1 MAQPMLNLGG
11 NLTPEQQIQQQQIAR
26 QQRMAELLMQQGQ
39 QTPTGQMV
47 SGRYVAPSFF
57 QYAAPLLQGYLGK
70 KELEKVEQRQLDMAK
85 ELRANEMSAMTDY
98 MQQKQG
104 RPEIAEQVTEMAGP
118 YTGNVPMPTATMA
131 AQPSIPANPQAALAN
146 LLSNPKATQAQRQ
159 FAFQKMNEGPIKV
172 GVEDTL
178 IDPMTMKPVFTG
190 AGKPRAPLQIDT
202 GTSIELRDPANPTV
216 VLQTIPK
223 SQMPT
228 AGQIVE
234 RDDGTFLVD
243 TRTGQARPV
252 MGVGGKQ
259 LAGKTKVLP
268 EGLNKQVTGA
278 VNLTDAITDYQT
290 KIQDFSVKDFASP
303 DKRAEMGNLY
313 NNMML
318 QAKEA
323 YNLGV
328 LNGPDYDILQRVVKD
343 PTNVSSLAFSNT
355 ALSKQAD
362 SLRKTSSDIVKNAY
376 LSQGREV
383 PADIAAKFVKK
394 EESKTEKPKDGNV
407 DIQSQLRTKGIPYQP
422 KLYEY
427 RVNPDGSVDRK
438 RKIL

>member
-11 NLTPEQQIQQQQIAR
+11 NLSPEQQIEQQQIAR

-39 QTPTGQMV
+39 QTPQGQMV
-47 SGRYVAPSFF
+47 SGRYVAPNFF

-70 KELEKVEQRQLDMAK
+70 KELEKVKDRQLDMAK
-85 ELRANEMSAMTDY
+85 RLRAGEISAMTDY
-98 MQQKQG
+98 FQQLQ
-104 RPEIAEQVTEMAGP
+104 PQP
-118 YTGNVPMPTATMA
+118 
-131 AQPSIPANPQAALAN
+131 AQPAPAGYELIDAGTPAMPANPKAALLN
-146 LLSNPKATQAQRQ
+146 LYTNPKATQAQRQ
-159 FAFQKMNEGPIKV
+159 FALQKMNEGPMKV
-172 GVEDTL
+172 GAEDVLLDPTTL
-178 IDPMTMKPVFTG
+178 KPIYQG
-190 AGKPRAPLQIDT
+190 AGKPTTDMQNFEFAKNQGFKGSFTDFKNQIT
-202 GTSIELRDPANPTV
+202 PY
-216 VLQTIPK
+216 Q
-223 SQMPT
+223 
-228 AGQIVE
+228 
-234 RDDGTFLVD
+234 
-243 TRTGQARPV
+243 QA
-252 MGVGGKQ
+252 Q
-259 LAGKTKVLP
+259 LNFDREKFEFEKGKTATKPLP

-278 VNLTDAITDYQT
+278 VNLTDAIADYQT
-290 KIQDFSVKDFASP
+290 KIKGFGFKDFANP

-383 PADIAAKFVKK
+383 PTDISAKFVKK
-394 EESKTEKPKDGNV
+394 EEPKTEKQSVAQQLGLSKVPAGVDPKVWNV
-407 DIQSQLRTKGIPYQP
+407 MTSEERALFK
-422 KLYEY
+422 
-427 RVNPDGSVDRK
+427 
-438 RKIL
+438 

>member
-47 SGRYVAPSFF
+47 GGRYVAPSFF

-118 YTGNVPMPTATMA
+118 YTGNVPMPTATIA
-131 AQPSIPANPQAALAN
+131 GQSAITANPQAALAN
-146 LLSNPKATQAQRQ
+146 LLANPKATQAQRQ

-178 IDPMTMKPVFTG
+178 IDPRTMKPVFTG

-202 GTSIELRDPANPTV
+202 GTAIELRDPANPTV

-228 AGQIVE
+228 AGQVVE
-234 RDDGTFLVD
+234 REDGTFLVD

-252 MGVGGKQ
+252 MGVGGQQ
-259 LAGKTKVLP
+259 LQGKPKTLP

-278 VNLTDAITDYQT
+278 VNLTDAIGDYQG
-290 KIQDFSVKDFASP
+290 KIKEFGFKDFANP

-362 SLRKTSSDIVKNAY
+362 SLRKTASDIVKNAY
-376 LSQGREV
+376 MSQGREV
-383 PADIAAKFVKK
+383 PADISAKFVKK
-394 EESKTEKPKDGNV
+394 EEPKTEKKSVKEQLGLSKAPANV
-407 DIQSQLRTKGIPYQP
+407 DP
-422 KLYEY
+422 KVWNVMTPEERALF
-427 RVNPDGSVDRK
+427 
-438 RKIL
+438 

>member
-1 MAQPMLNLGG
+1 MPSNQAQMLNLGG
-11 NLTPEQQIQQQQIAR
+11 NLSPEQQIEQQQIAR

-39 QTPTGQMV
+39 SMPSGQMV

-57 QYAAPLLQGYLGK
+57 QYAAPLLQGYLGR
-70 KELEKVEQRQLDMAK
+70 KELGKVEDRQLEMAK
-85 ELRANEMSAMTDY
+85 RLRADEISAMTDY
-98 MQQKQG
+98 MQQRQG
-104 RPEIAEQVTEMAGP
+104 RP
-118 YTGNVPMPTATMA
+118 
-131 AQPSIPANPQAALAN
+131 AQPAPTGYELVDAGTPAIPANPQAALAN
-146 LLSNPKATQAQRQ
+146 LYINPRATQAQRQ

-172 GVEDTL
+172 GAEDTL
-178 IDPMTMKPVFTG
+178 IDPITMKPIYQG
-190 AGKPRAPLQIDT
+190 AGKPTTDMQNFEFAKNQGFKGSFTDFKNQIT
-202 GTSIELRDPANPTV
+202 PY
-216 VLQTIPK
+216 Q
-223 SQMPT
+223 
-228 AGQIVE
+228 
-234 RDDGTFLVD
+234 
-243 TRTGQARPV
+243 QA
-252 MGVGGKQ
+252 Q
-259 LAGKTKVLP
+259 LNFDREKFEFEKGKTATKPLP

-290 KIQDFSVKDFASP
+290 KIKGFGFKDFANP

-362 SLRKTSSDIVKNAY
+362 SLRKTASDIVKNAY

-383 PADIAAKFVKK
+383 PTDISAKFVKK
-394 EESKTEKPKDGNV
+394 EEPKTEKPSVAQQLGLSKVPAGVDPKVWNV
-407 DIQSQLRTKGIPYQP
+407 MTPEEKALFK
-422 KLYEY
+422 
-427 RVNPDGSVDRK
+427 
-438 RKIL
+438 

>member
-1 MAQPMLNLGG
+1 MPSNQAQMLNLGG
-11 NLTPEQQIQQQQIAR
+11 NLSPEQQIEQQQIAR

-39 QTPTGQMV
+39 SMPSGQMV

-57 QYAAPLLQGYLGK
+57 QYAAPLLQGYLGR
-70 KELEKVEQRQLDMAK
+70 KELGKVEDRQLEMAK
-85 ELRANEMSAMTDY
+85 RLRADEISAMTDY
-98 MQQKQG
+98 MQQRQG
-104 RPEIAEQVTEMAGP
+104 RP
-118 YTGNVPMPTATMA
+118 
-131 AQPSIPANPQAALAN
+131 AQPAPTGYELVDAGTPAIPANPQAALAN
-146 LLSNPKATQAQRQ
+146 LYINPRATQAQRQ

-172 GVEDTL
+172 GAEDTL
-178 IDPMTMKPVFTG
+178 IDPITMKPIYQG
-190 AGKPRAPLQIDT
+190 AGKPTTDMQNFEFAKNQGFKGSFTDFKNQIT
-202 GTSIELRDPANPTV
+202 PY
-216 VLQTIPK
+216 Q
-223 SQMPT
+223 
-228 AGQIVE
+228 
-234 RDDGTFLVD
+234 
-243 TRTGQARPV
+243 QA
-252 MGVGGKQ
+252 Q
-259 LAGKTKVLP
+259 LNFDREKFEFEKGKTATKPLP

-290 KIQDFSVKDFASP
+290 KIKGFGFKDFANP

-383 PADIAAKFVKK
+383 PTDISAKFVKK
-394 EESKTEKPKDGNV
+394 EEPKTEKPSVAQQLGLSKVPAGVDPKVWNV
-407 DIQSQLRTKGIPYQP
+407 MTPEEKALFK
-422 KLYEY
+422 
-427 RVNPDGSVDRK
+427 
-438 RKIL
+438 

>member
-11 NLTPEQQIQQQQIAR
+11 NLSPEQQIEQQQIAR

-39 QTPTGQMV
+39 SMPSGQMI

-57 QYAAPLLQGYLGK
+57 QYAAPVLQSYLGR
-70 KELEKVEQRQLDMAK
+70 KELEKVEQRQLDLAK
-85 ELRANEMSAMTDY
+85 RLRADETSAMTDY
-98 MQQKQG
+98 FQQLQ
-104 RPEIAEQVTEMAGP
+104 PQP
-118 YTGNVPMPTATMA
+118 
-131 AQPSIPANPQAALAN
+131 AQPAPAGYDLIDAGTPAIPANPKAALLN
-146 LLSNPKATQAQRQ
+146 LYTNPKATQAQRQ
-159 FAFQKMNEGPIKV
+159 FAFQKMNEGPMKV
-172 GVEDTL
+172 GAEDVLLDPTTL
-178 IDPMTMKPVFTG
+178 KPIYQG
-190 AGKPRAPLQIDT
+190 AGKPTTDMQNFEFAKNQGFKGSFTDFKNQIT
-202 GTSIELRDPANPTV
+202 PY
-216 VLQTIPK
+216 Q
-223 SQMPT
+223 
-228 AGQIVE
+228 
-234 RDDGTFLVD
+234 
-243 TRTGQARPV
+243 QA
-252 MGVGGKQ
+252 Q
-259 LAGKTKVLP
+259 LNFDREKFEFEKGKTATKPLP

-278 VNLTDAITDYQT
+278 VNLTDAIADYQT
-290 KIQDFSVKDFASP
+290 KIKGFGFKDFANP

-383 PADIAAKFVKK
+383 PTDIAAKFVKK
-394 EESKTEKPKDGNV
+394 EEPKTEKKSVKEQLGMSKVPAGVDPKVWNV
-407 DIQSQLRTKGIPYQP
+407 MTPEERALFK
-422 KLYEY
+422 
-427 RVNPDGSVDRK
+427 
-438 RKIL
+438 